1 MQAEDT
7 QFSMNME
14 RRKDTLKN
22 YLIYIHQLTEKE
34 KRGKDG
40 EHCSV
45 EFMTIYLFI
54 HFFIKFNLKKR
65 ERKRGG
71 CVWGNSFSHH
81 LCL

>member
-45 EFMTIYLFI
+45 EFMMIYLFI

-65 ERKRGG
+65 ERGG
-71 CVWGNSFSHH
+71 CVWGNSFSYH